1 MSSPRHKLRG
11 SSGRPRRSG
20 VPYGPAWPW
29 GAPGTGRPTP
39 LSARSLGP
47 PASAAGAQRYL
58 IYISPVPPG
67 SGEPESNQSSS
78 CDTCALAIILRPS
91 GSVSLCAP
99 LITED
104 ETGPTY
110 KRFGPVFAFEFSI
123 FCRYLQSLLSFRH
136 SQQAYNDLR
145 RTKTTLCKN
154 QFFS

>member
-1 MSSPRHKLRG
+1 MG
-11 SSGRPRRSG
+11 VSGRRLP
-20 VPYGPAWPW
+20 VYL
-29 GAPGTGRPTP
+29 APGHPPGGYGRKKQEKYAILNFFGKSCLGL

-67 SGEPESNQSSS
+67 SGEPESNQSSF

-91 GSVSLCAP
+91 GSVSLCAQ
-99 LITED
+99 LITET
-104 ETGPTY
+104 ETGPSY

-136 SQQAYNDLR
+136 SQQAS
-145 RTKTTLCKN
+145 
-154 QFFS
+154 Q